1 MKANNKG
8 QALIEFVLILPI
20 ALMMIFC
27 VIDYSRVL
35 YSKNHL
41 ESIANDVVSEYKLKG
56 NLNNSEIIKENSLI
70 YTISTD
76 DIYTTITISQSID
89 LLTPFSSTIFN
100 NPYEIRSER
109 VFIYE

>member
-1 MKANNKG
+1 MRTNKKG

-41 ESIANDVVSEYKLKG
+41 ESIANDVVDEYKLKG
-56 NLNNSEIIKENSLI
+56 NLNNSEIIKDNDLL
-70 YTISTD
+70 YTIDKDSK
-76 DIYTTITISQSID
+76 YTTIIISQNVD
-89 LLTPFSSTIFN
+89 LLTPFSSAIFS
-100 NPYEIRSER
+100 NPYEIRAAR
-109 VFIYE
+109 VFVYE